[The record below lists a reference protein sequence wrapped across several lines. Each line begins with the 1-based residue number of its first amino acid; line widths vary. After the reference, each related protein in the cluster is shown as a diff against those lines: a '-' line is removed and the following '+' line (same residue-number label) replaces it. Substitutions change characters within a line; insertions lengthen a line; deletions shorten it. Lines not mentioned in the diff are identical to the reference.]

1 MVTSHVALKPTAR
14 SHPPS
19 KSSGGWAG
27 HAATEKGGWVPGMG
41 REPTEDT
48 SVLQRDVGHDGVHR
62 GLCDAKPLCSP
73 V

>member
-19 KSSGGWAG
+19 KSSEGGPN
-27 HAATEKGGWVPGMG
+27 TLLPRKRGGPGW
-41 REPTEDT
+41 EPTEDT
-48 SVLQRDVGHDGVHR
+48 SVLQRDTGHDGVHR